1 MVVAALVVLLL
12 AVVAIVLVVVGG
24 ETPPDD
30 PDDPDG
36 QRAPDDAE
44 GSPDPIPAV
53 SAPSWSVSRPY
64 SDDSPWNT
72 PLDDDIAVHPRS
84 AELVARIGDEL
95 TSDTSQYTLPVY
107 EVDGDTPTA
116 PVRVVHLFSDVVDDG
131 TAVDRRQ
138 EATVEVPIPE
148 EAVAAAGTDAQ
159 IVILDT
165 DTGEEWGFWQLQ
177 PEGDGYVAT
186 NGYRYHLGWNGVPP
200 DGFGSRGAGV
210 TYLAGL
216 IRPESIEAGRIEH
229 AIAFAYPTPSP
240 EHVFPATK
248 SDGGGDA
255 DVDLPE
261 GARLRLDPSLTE
273 DELAEL
279 GLSDEGLVI
288 ARALQ
293 EYGMILID
301 VAGRPKIYAEYEE
314 TAGWDGAITEDTVR
328 ALPLDRFEVVDWDEQ
343 PVPPMAMPSAPDEV
357 PHGSELVLDG
367 SASYEQ
373 GGDVTAYEWSDAD
386 GEVLGESEHLR
397 VDTAGFEPGW
407 HRFGLRVAGEDG
419 SWSGLR
425 QLYVE
430 VTEEAGPFVASTA
443 EAVGVEVQHLDVLAP
458 SAGPDEPV
466 LVGVVLRRLN
476 EDDDVEVTSIEGG
489 GREWTQVS
497 RTLDERGTLA
507 LEVWSGA
514 PGGGS
519 DGAGDLRIELSDTTN
534 VAAQVLA
541 LAGVEEASAET
552 SAVPTG
558 EPGTD
563 SEVAIDG
570 AANGL
575 VVGFVAGRTEDL
587 EPSGDAE
594 PNALNTEAGDG
605 GGSVRLSSLVIR
617 PSDAGPVELGGT
629 TRSPMDWVAAAL
641 AHEPRG

>member
-1 MVVAALVVLLL
+1 VAALLVVLLL
-12 AVVAIVLVVVGG
+12 AVVAVVLTAVGG
-24 ETPPDD
+24 DTPTDD
-30 PDDPDG
+30 ADG
-36 QRAPDDAE
+36 QTAPADTDASE
-44 GSPDPIPAV
+44 DPTPAV
-53 SAPSWSVSRPY
+53 RAPSWSVSRPY

-84 AELVARIGDEL
+84 AELIERIGDEL

-107 EVDGDTPTA
+107 EVDGDTPRA

-148 EAVAAAGTDAQ
+148 GAVAAAGTDAQ

-165 DTGEEWGFWQLQ
+165 DTGEEWGFWQLE

-255 DVDLPE
+255 DIDLPE

-279 GLSDEGLVI
+279 GLDDQGLMI

-328 ALPLDRFEVVDWDEQ
+328 ALPLDRFEVVDWNEQ
-343 PVPPMAMPSAPDEV
+343 PVPAMAMPTAPDAV
-357 PHGSELVLDG
+357 PHGAELVLDG
-367 SASYEQ
+367 SASYDQ
-373 GGDVTAYEWSDAD
+373 SGDVSAYEWRDAE
-386 GEVLGESEHLR
+386 GELLGESDHLR
-397 VDTAGFEPGW
+397 VDTAELEPGW

-419 SWSGLR
+419 VWSGLR
-425 QLYVE
+425 HLYVE
-430 VTEEAGPFVASTA
+430 VTEEEGPFVASTA
-443 EAVGVEVQHLDVLAP
+443 DASGVEVDQLEVLAP
-458 SAGPDEPV
+458 AAGPDEPV
-466 LVGVVLRRLN
+466 LVGVALRRLN
-476 EDDDVEVTSIEGG
+476 ADDDVAVTSIEGG

-507 LEVWSGA
+507 LEVWSGV
-514 PGGGS
+514 PEGET
-519 DGAGDLRIELSDTTN
+519 DGDGDLRIELSDTTN

-541 LAGVEEASAET
+541 LAGVEEAAADA

-563 SEVAIDG
+563 SEVAVEG
-570 AANGL
+570 AASGL

-587 EPSGDAE
+587 EPAGDVE
-594 PNALNTEAGDG
+594 PNAMNTEAEDG

-617 PSDAGPVELGGT
+617 PSEAGPVELGGT

-641 AHEPRG
+641 AHDPRG

>member
-1 MVVAALVVLLL
+1 VVAALVVLVL
-12 AVVAIVLVVVGG
+12 AVVAVVIAVVGG

-30 PDDPDG
+30 PDG
-36 QRAPDDAE
+36 EAVPDDTG
-44 GSPDPIPAV
+44 GSEDPIPAV
-53 SAPSWSVSRPY
+53 AAPSWSASRPY

-84 AELVARIGDEL
+84 AELIARIGDEL

-138 EATVEVPIPE
+138 EATVEVPIPD
-148 EAVAAAGTDAQ
+148 EAVAASGTDAQ

-165 DTGEEWGFWQLQ
+165 DTGEEWGFWQLE

-216 IRPESIEAGRIEH
+216 IRPDSIAAGRIEH

-279 GLSDEGLVI
+279 GLSEEGLVI

-314 TAGWDGAITEDTVR
+314 TAAWDGAITEDTVR
-328 ALPLDRFEVVDWDEQ
+328 ALPLDRFEVVDWNEQ
-343 PVPPMAMPSAPDEV
+343 PVPAMAVPTAPDAV

-367 SASYEQ
+367 NASYNQ
-373 GGDVTAYEWSDAD
+373 GGDVTAYEWSDAE
-386 GEVLGESEHLR
+386 GEVLGASDHLR
-397 VDTAGFEPGW
+397 VDTAGYEPGW
-407 HRFGLRVAGEDG
+407 HRFGLRVAGEDAT
-419 SWSGLR
+419 WSGLR
-425 QLYVE
+425 HLYVQ

-443 EAVGVEVQHLDVLAP
+443 DASGVEVQHLDLRAP
-458 SAGPDEPV
+458 AAGPDEPV

-476 EDDDVEVTSIEGG
+476 ADDDVAVTGIEGG

-497 RTLDERGTLA
+497 RTLDERGTLS

-514 PGGGS
+514 PGSGT
-519 DGAGDLRIELSDTTN
+519 DEAGDLRIELSDPTN

-541 LAGVEEASAET
+541 LAGVGEASAEA
-552 SAVPTG
+552 SAVPAG
-558 EPGTD
+558 EPGSD
-563 SEVAIDG
+563 SEVAIEG
-570 AANGL
+570 AADGL

-587 EPSGDAE
+587 EPSGDVE
-594 PNALNTEAGDG
+594 PNALNTRVEDG
-605 GGSVRLSSLVIR
+605 GGSVRLSSVVVR
-617 PSDAGPVELGGT
+617 PSEAGQVELGGT

-641 AHEPRG
+641 AHDPRG